1 MRSSVEPTDPRPTGN
16 PEEVAIQNEERLH
29 VRTELSR
36 VLLEFA
42 GTLDNKNKVTYE
54 IFKEQARVSESSRE
68 REEKTVEYLWHV
80 VGLLSPPRSPHEHGL
95 ERTGE
100 LIKAY
105 IATDPSLKS
114 GTARKRITRLRSAF
128 RPFKEQVAVVYNNLR
143 I

>member
-1 MRSSVEPTDPRPTGN
+1 MRSSVEPTDPRPKVN

-36 VLLEFA
+36 ILLEFA
-42 GTLDNKNKVTYE
+42 GTLDNTNKVTYE

-68 REEKTVEYLWHV
+68 REKKTVEYILHV
-80 VGLLSPPRSPHEHGL
+80 VGLLSPPRNPHKHGL

-105 IATDPSLKS
+105 MATDPSLKS
-114 GTARKRITRLRSAF
+114 GTARKRIARLRSAF

-143 I
+143 N